1 MPQLEEISIYLKGLW
16 LLVSGKPEGLDWLD
30 LSATGVW
37 RSFAAILWCLPA
49 MAVSWGAWRLFYLA
63 NMPPGTETG
72 ILFIVKLFVIDLV
85 AWIFPLMLIAIL
97 AKPLSYDG
105 QLAAII
111 VSSNWLSVPIFYAMA
126 VPAAIRLVV
135 PDSDAL
141 TGLLS
146 LFFLITVFA
155 VIFRLMKT
163 ITSNQTL
170 LASALTLM
178 FILPSFMIGDRLQT
192 YFGLMPG

>member
-30 LSATGVW
+30 LSAIGVW

-49 MAVSWGAWRLFYLA
+49 MAVSWGVWRLFYLA
-63 NMPPGTETG
+63 NMPAGTEAG
-72 ILFIVKLFVIDLV
+72 ILFIAKLFVIDLI

-97 AKPLSYDG
+97 ARPLNYDG
-105 QLAAII
+105 DLAAII
-111 VSSNWLSVPIFYAMA
+111 VSSNWLSVPVFYAMA

-135 PDSDAL
+135 PESDGL
-141 TGLLS
+141 TSLLS
-146 LFFLITVFA
+146 LIFLISVFA

-163 ITSNQTL
+163 ITNNQIL

-178 FILPSFMIGDRLQT
+178 FTLPSFMVGNRLQA

>member
-1 MPQLEEISIYLKGLW
+1 MPAGHGRQL
-16 LLVSGKPEGLDWLD
+16 
-30 LSATGVW
+30 
-37 RSFAAILWCLPA
+37 
-49 MAVSWGAWRLFYLA
+49 GAWRLFYLS
-63 NMPPGTETG
+63 NMPPVTETG
-72 ILFIVKLFVIDLV
+72 ILFIAKLFVIDIV

-105 QLAAII
+105 ELAAII

-135 PDSDAL
+135 PESDGL

-146 LFFLITVFA
+146 LLFLITVFA

-163 ITSNQTL
+163 ITNNQVL

-178 FILPSFMIGDRLQT
+178 FILPSFMIGERLQT

>member
-1 MPQLEEISIYLKGLW
+1 MPQFEEISIYLKGLW
-16 LLVSGKPEGLDWLD
+16 LLVSGKPEGLQWLD
-30 LSATGVW
+30 LSVTGVW

-49 MAVSWGAWRLFYLA
+49 MAVSWAGWRLFYLT

-72 ILFIVKLFVIDLV
+72 ILFIAKLLVIDLV
-85 AWIFPLMLIAIL
+85 AWIFPLALIAIL
-97 AKPLSYDG
+97 AKPLGYDG
-105 QLAAII
+105 DLAAII
-111 VSSNWLSVPIFYAMA
+111 VSSNWISLPLSYVTAA
-126 VPAAIRLVV
+126 PAAVRLVL
-135 PDSDAL
+135 PGSEGF

-146 LFFLITVFA
+146 LMFLIMVFA

-163 ITSNQTL
+163 VTNNQTL

-178 FILPSFMIGDRLQT
+178 LVLPAFMIGNRLQT